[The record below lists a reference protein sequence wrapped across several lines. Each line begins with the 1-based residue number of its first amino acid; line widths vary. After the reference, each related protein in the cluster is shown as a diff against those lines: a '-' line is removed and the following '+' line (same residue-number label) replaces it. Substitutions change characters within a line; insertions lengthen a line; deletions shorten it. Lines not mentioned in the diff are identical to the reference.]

1 MPAAKSAHG
10 GSHAP
15 PATKSAH
22 EGSRSAAPAI
32 FFCTSRGAMCAG
44 SAQVTLIELRRSCY
58 TGCIPTA
65 RKRPPN
71 SKTTTAQKD
80 TKKGSNLLRNSRGL
94 AGIVKRGETGA
105 TNSAMR
111 SVYLVPQQTRL
122 HMSNPVSNLIQ
133 AAGDTPT
140 SPSFGWKRGQVLLQ
154 CSARALGRL
163 QCARHWQ
170 VL

>member
-1 MPAAKSAHG
+1 MKQHHCPT
-10 GSHAP
+10 P
-15 PATKSAH
+15 PVECH
-22 EGSRSAAPAI
+22 WRRIFLRESRRYVCR
-32 FFCTSRGAMCAG
+32 FCTSHLDR
-44 SAQVTLIELRRSCY
+44 VKKELLYRLHSNREEE
-58 TGCIPTA
+58 TP
-65 RKRPPN
+65 KPQ
-71 SKTTTAQKD
+71 TTTAQKD
-80 TKKGSNLLRNSRGL
+80 AQKGSNLLCNSYGL

-122 HMSNPVSNLIQ
+122 HMSNPVSNLVQ